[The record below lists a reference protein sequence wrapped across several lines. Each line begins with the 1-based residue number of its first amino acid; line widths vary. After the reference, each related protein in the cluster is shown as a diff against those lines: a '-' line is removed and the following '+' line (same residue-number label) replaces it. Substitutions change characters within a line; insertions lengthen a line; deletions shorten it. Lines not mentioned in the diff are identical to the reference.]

1 MIKLTNVSKEY
12 PNRGYALRDIS
23 LHVKKGEFAF
33 LTGHS
38 GSGKSTAMRLVHMSD
53 RPTGGEVRVTGYS
66 SDRVSERELWKIRRR
81 VGFVFQDFRLLPGR
95 TALENIS
102 FVLECTGTPRQDIVP
117 RTQRLLAQVG
127 LSTKAGALVHELS
140 GGEQQR
146 VALARSLAPEPKLLM
161 LDEPMGALDRRLRED
176 LYSQVKAILKEVGV
190 TAIYVTHDHDEAFA
204 VSDRA
209 VIMKDGKFIQI
220 GEPEELYMWPSNA
233 FIARFLGFKNLFPAR
248 LYSRN
253 SRTDAINVE
262 TPIGVFE
269 ISADQVQGSSKV
281 EEGTLLVPDESI
293 SIQNLGKPNAGAR
306 LISGAIKSKIFQQ
319 GDYRIHVSLGPELLH
334 LSVRITTDSAKL
346 ALGDNLNLEIDST
359 KLMVLPSN

>member
-1 MIKLTNVSKEY
+1 VIKLTNVSKEY

-102 FVLECTGTPRQDIVP
+102 FVLECTGTPRRDIVP

-146 VALARSLAPEPKLLM
+146 VAIARSLANSPYVLLA
-161 LDEPMGALDRRLRED
+161 DEPTGNLDDRATRGVMD
-176 LYSQVKAILKEVGV
+176 LFWDINAQGMAMLM
-190 TAIYVTHDHDEAFA
+190 ATHDL
-204 VSDRA
+204 
-209 VIMKDGKFIQI
+209 
-220 GEPEELYMWPSNA
+220 ELVRRYPH
-233 FIARFLGFKNLFPAR
+233 AR
-248 LYSRN
+248 
-253 SRTDAINVE
+253 
-262 TPIGVFE
+262 VFE
-269 ISADQVQGSSKV
+269 LDNGR
-281 EEGTLLVPDESI
+281 LV
-293 SIQNLGKPNAGAR
+293 
-306 LISGAIKSKIFQQ
+306 
-319 GDYRIHVSLGPELLH
+319 Y
-334 LSVRITTDSAKL
+334 DSAV
-346 ALGDNLNLEIDST
+346 A
-359 KLMVLPSN
+359 